1 MKRLSILLTLVMMTT
16 GLFAQDQDVVS
27 QTIDSFTRAN
37 DATKVDIVRNAD
49 DEFGDF
55 SPLYLESIQLL
66 ASRVEELD
74 VDANLRGLAEITMQ
88 RLVSNAVTEGA
99 VAVMEIF
106 ENARETAIR
115 IQAAQAL
122 STLAVGNARVQE
134 AMNRYLSA
142 TNGLV
147 AGGTQIDRQTF
158 AVAIETMGS
167 IGNGDTYVGL
177 LDTIRLQVSEAVTVA
192 AQTALLQ
199 LDVDQVELAS
209 QAIRRSSAAEK
220 QSIFRLLMSSDQ
232 LSGDERNQVA
242 LAALSDAVGGGN
254 PSADAQRIL
263 REIRGEAA
271 RILTAA
277 AYADAT
283 SALVRHFNAT
293 VVEFDRG
300 IVTRGFLLEAI
311 DALGAMDTDEA
322 AVRLSAFMDLINSYT
337 ENDRPYDLQ
346 ITLRTIQ
353 NLQVLGRQVAYNP
366 LFYATLLTYPNQV
379 KDAAR
384 EALRALTR

>member
-1 MKRLSILLTLVMMTT
+1 MNRLSILLTLVMMATA
-16 GLFAQDQDVVS
+16 LSAQDQDVVS
-27 QTIDSFTRAN
+27 QTIDTFTRAN

-55 SPLYLESIQLL
+55 GPLYLESIQLL
-66 ASRVEELD
+66 ASRVEDLD
-74 VDANLRGLAEITMQ
+74 IDANLRSLAEITMQ
-88 RLVSNAVTEGA
+88 RLVSNSVTAGA
-99 VAVMEIF
+99 VAVMEVF

-115 IQAAQAL
+115 IQAAEAL
-122 STLAVGNARVQE
+122 ASLAVGNARVLE
-134 AMNRYLSA
+134 ALNRYLSA

-147 AGGTQIDRQTF
+147 AGGTAIDRQTF
-158 AVAIETMGS
+158 AVAIQTLGV

-177 LDTIRLQVSEAVTVA
+177 LDTIRLQVSEAVTTA
-192 AQTALLQ
+192 AQQALLQ
-199 LDVDQVELAS
+199 LDVDQVQLAS
-209 QAIRRSSAAEK
+209 QAIRRSAAAEK
-220 QSIFRLLMSSDQ
+220 QSIFRLLMGSDQ
-232 LSGDERNQVA
+232 LSDEERNQVA

-271 RILTAA
+271 RILTLAN
-277 AYADAT
+277 YAEAT
-283 SALVRHFNAT
+283 NALIRHFNAT

-322 AVRLSAFMDLINSYT
+322 AIRLSAFMDLINSYT

-346 ITLRTIQ
+346 VTLRTIQ
-353 NLQVLGRQVAYNP
+353 NLQTLGRQVAYNP